1 MMKKYNA
8 SPFLWIVCLTILVS
22 AVLLLVK
29 EVELSWLIIII
40 AICCA
45 LWQVWKQCRIWWQ
58 GRISKVAS
66 RERLLRVLAS
76 LMGLFLATGSALF
89 LQAFTYETDNVSSG
103 FSFVNAEFLLRSI
116 VCSLDLFML
125 DIDSNVL
132 DQVSGHHY
140 LKGLISIQ
148 AVLSFSCTVAVLLS
162 LIYARV
168 KAYRKLHWQ
177 TKIDINHNHL
187 YVFFGMNEPSRLLAK
202 SIRDVEGEQALIV
215 IVEKSPVDDNDR
227 GGWNSIV
234 EMFTHREQSFADAED
249 VDARITFTETRLCD
263 VDKDKLAKN
272 EVLDEK
278 YDVLGEMNL
287 IMLRK
292 LIQKLSIGVNDAE
305 LHIFVLS
312 ENEYE
317 NIRALSVLAQDK
329 TINAGVGKIMQR
341 FYCHARRNGLNR
353 VIEDISVKQGL
364 EIRVIDSANLAIELL
379 KADDRNHP
387 VRLMEIDKENPATV
401 KSAFHSLIVGFDEAG
416 QDAFKYLYEF
426 ASFVGT
432 QSGEKRSPFYCTI
445 VDQRMKELEGHFY
458 AFAPAVTEKTIS
470 ENVSINMKTCDCR
483 SSKFYKLFDED
494 FINSL
499 NYVVIALGTDELS
512 MTCAIRLFNYVRQ
525 SRKDLSRLRI
535 FVRSYQSDK
544 EDYMKKIADHYNE
557 GYNTDRKNS
566 LKTDIEKENYI
577 YHNIIIP
584 FGQIRDIYSYRMIID
599 EELINKGRRF
609 QESYAKMK
617 GENELWDDRRSMLL
631 GAKKYEKDILNN
643 KIAVEIPV
651 KERKTSLDNIRSL
664 RRKESQDLAN
674 ALHAGTKLYLL
685 KKSFDEDYDWNDFL
699 DRYFEI
705 DGETPNCEGS
715 RDTISY
721 NELNEKENKAI
732 LNLARLEHLRWN
744 ASHEMLGYVKAEK
757 GLHKCDERLRQH
769 NCLRPWNELDKESEE
784 ASSADW
790 EADYKSFDFGV
801 VDTSLLLCQDKLLH
815 PQTDNMEDTNC

>member
-1 MMKKYNA
+1 
-8 SPFLWIVCLTILVS
+8 
-22 AVLLLVK
+22 
-29 EVELSWLIIII
+29 
-40 AICCA
+40 
-45 LWQVWKQCRIWWQ
+45 
-58 GRISKVAS
+58 
-66 RERLLRVLAS
+66 
-76 LMGLFLATGSALF
+76 MGLFLATGSALF
-89 LQAFTYETDNVSSG
+89 LLAFSYETDNASSG
-103 FSFVNAEFLLRSI
+103 FSFVNAEYLLRSI

-140 LKGLISIQ
+140 LKGMISIQ
-148 AVLSFSCTVAVLLS
+148 AVLSFSCTVALLLS

-177 TKIDINHNHL
+177 TNIDNNHNHL
-187 YVFFGMNEPSRLLAK
+187 FVFFGMNEPSRLLAR
-202 SIRDVEGEQALIV
+202 SIRKKEGEQALIV

-234 EMFTHREQSFADAED
+234 EMFTHREQSFADAEE

-263 VDKDKLAKN
+263 VDKDKLTKN

-287 IMLRK
+287 ITLRK
-292 LIQKLSIGVNDAE
+292 LIQKLSLGVNDAE
-305 LHIFVLS
+305 LHVFVLS
-312 ENEYE
+312 ENEDE

-329 TINAGVGKIMQR
+329 TINAGVGKIKLR
-341 FYCHARRNGLNR
+341 LYCHARRNGLNR

-387 VRLMEIDKENPATV
+387 VRLMEIDKDNPTTV

-426 ASFVGT
+426 AAFVGT
-432 QSGEKRSPFYCTI
+432 QSGERRSPFYCTI
-445 VDQRMKELEGHFY
+445 VDQKMKELKGHFY
-458 AFAPAVTEKTIS
+458 AFAPAVIEKTIA
-470 ENVSINMKTCDCR
+470 ENVSIKMKAYDCR
-483 SSKFYKLFDED
+483 SRQFYKLFNED

-512 MTCAIRLFNYVRQ
+512 MTCAIRLFNYVRR
-525 SRKDLSRLRI
+525 SREDLSRLRI

-566 LKTDIEKENYI
+566 LNTDIEKENYI
-577 YHNIIIP
+577 CHDIIIP
-584 FGQIRDIYSYRMIID
+584 FGQIRAIYSYRMIID
-599 EELINKGRRF
+599 EELTNKARRF

-617 GENELWDDRRSMLL
+617 GEEELWDDRRAVLL
-631 GAKKYEKDILNN
+631 GAKKYQKDIFGN

-651 KERKTSLDNIRSL
+651 KERKTSLDDIRSL

-685 KKSFDEDYDWNDFL
+685 KKSFDENYDWNDFL
-699 DRYFEI
+699 ERYFKT
-705 DGETPNCEGS
+705 DGVTPNREGS
-715 RDTISY
+715 RDKISY
-721 NELNEKENKAI
+721 KELNEKENKAI
-732 LNLARLEHLRWN
+732 LNLARLEHLQWN
-744 ASHEMLGYVKAEK
+744 ASHEMLGYVKDEK

-790 EADYKSFDFGV
+790 KADYKSFDFGV
-801 VDTSLLLCQDKLLH
+801 VDTSLLLYRDKLLC
-815 PQTDNMEDTNC
+815 PSEINDADKEKDND

>member
-1 MMKKYNA
+1 MMKYNA

-58 GRISKVAS
+58 GRQSKVAG

-89 LQAFTYETDNVSSG
+89 LQAFSYETDNVSPG

-162 LIYARV
+162 LVYARV

-177 TKIDINHNHL
+177 TKIDNNHNHL

-202 SIRDVEGEQALIV
+202 SIRKEEGEQALIV
-215 IVEKSPVDDNDR
+215 IVEKSPVDDKDR

-263 VDKDKLAKN
+263 VDKDKLTKK
-272 EVLDEK
+272 EILDEE

-287 IMLRK
+287 IILRK
-292 LIQKLSIGVNDAE
+292 LIQKLSLGVNAPE

-312 ENEYE
+312 ENEDE
-317 NIRALSVLAQDK
+317 NIRALSVLAHDK

-387 VRLMEIDKENPATV
+387 VRLMEIDKENPTTV
-401 KSAFHSLIVGFDEAG
+401 KSAFHSLILGFDEAG

-426 ASFVGT
+426 AAFVGS

-445 VDQRMKELEGHFY
+445 VDQRMEELEGYFY
-458 AFAPAVTEKTIS
+458 AFAPAVMDKTVS
-470 ENVSINMKTCDCR
+470 DNVNIKMKTCDCR
-483 SSKFYKLFDED
+483 SSQFYKILNKG

-525 SRKDLSRLRI
+525 SREDLSRLRI

-557 GYNTDRKNS
+557 GYNTDCKNS

-577 YHNIIIP
+577 CQNIIIP
-584 FGQIRDIYSYRMIID
+584 FGQIRDIYSYQMIID
-599 EELINKGRRF
+599 EELTIKGRRF

-617 GENELWDDRRSMLL
+617 GEKELWDDRRAVLL
-631 GAKKYEKDILNN
+631 GAKKYKKDILNN
-643 KIAVEIPV
+643 KIAVEISV

-685 KKSFDEDYDWNDFL
+685 KKSFDEDYDWYDFF

-715 RDTISY
+715 HDTISY
-721 NELNEKENKAI
+721 KELNEKENKAI

-744 ASHEMLGYVKAEK
+744 ASHEMLGYIKAKED
-757 GLHKCDERLRQH
+757 LHECNERIRQH
-769 NCLRPWNELDKESEE
+769 NCLRSWGELDKESQ
-784 ASSADW
+784 DVTRKQGW
-790 EADYKSFDFGV
+790 NADYKSFDFGV
-801 VDTSLLLCQDKLLH
+801 VDTSLMLYRDKLLP
-815 PQTDNMEDTNC
+815 PQTENIEDTN

>member
-1 MMKKYNA
+1 MVKKYDT
-8 SPFLWIVCLTILVS
+8 SPFLWIICLTILVS
-22 AVLLLVK
+22 AVLLLFK
-29 EVELSWLIIII
+29 EVGLSWLIIIV

-45 LWQVWKQCRIWWQ
+45 FWQVWKQCRIWWQ
-58 GRISKVAS
+58 GRSSKVAG

-89 LQAFTYETDNVSSG
+89 LQAFSYETGKPG
-103 FSFVNAEFLLRSI
+103 FSFVNAEYLLRSI
-116 VCSLDLFML
+116 VSSLDLFML

-132 DQVSGHHY
+132 DQISGHHY
-140 LKGLISIQ
+140 LKGMISIQ

-177 TKIDINHNHL
+177 TNIDNNHNHL
-187 YVFFGMNEPSRLLAK
+187 YVFWGMNEPSRLLAN
-202 SIRDVEGEQALIV
+202 SIRKEEGEQALIV

-234 EMFTHREQSFADAED
+234 EMFTHRGQSFAEAEE

-263 VDKDKLAKN
+263 VDKDKLTKN

-287 IMLRK
+287 IILRK
-292 LIQKLSIGVNDAE
+292 LIQKLSLEVNDAE

-312 ENEYE
+312 ENEDE
-317 NIRALSVLAQDK
+317 NIRALSVLAHDK

-387 VRLMEIDKENPATV
+387 VRLMEIDKDNPATV

-426 ASFVGT
+426 AAFVGS
-432 QSGEKRSPFYCTI
+432 QSGERRSPFYCTI
-445 VDQRMKELEGHFY
+445 VDQRMKELKGYFY
-458 AFAPAVTEKTIS
+458 AFAPAVMEKTIS
-470 ENVSINMKTCDCR
+470 NNVSINMKTCDCR
-483 SSKFYKLFDED
+483 SSQFYKLFDED
-494 FINSL
+494 FINRL
-499 NYVVIALGTDELS
+499 NYVVIALGTDQLS
-512 MTCAIRLFNYVRQ
+512 MTCAIRLFNYVRR
-525 SRKDLSRLRI
+525 SREDLSRLRI

-566 LKTDIEKENYI
+566 LNTDIEKENYI
-577 YHNIIIP
+577 CHDIIIP
-584 FGQIRDIYSYRMIID
+584 FGQMRDIYSYRMIID
-599 EELINKGRRF
+599 EELTNKGRRF

-617 GENELWDDRRSMLL
+617 GEKELWDDRRAVLL
-631 GAKKYEKDILNN
+631 GAKKYERDILGN

-651 KERKTSLDNIRSL
+651 KERKTSLDDIRSL

-685 KKSFDEDYDWNDFL
+685 KKSFDEYYDWYDFL

-715 RDTISY
+715 RDKISY
-721 NELNEKENKAI
+721 NELNEKENRAI
-732 LNLARLEHLRWN
+732 QNLARLEHLRWN
-744 ASHEMLGYVKAEK
+744 ASHEMLGYKKSEND
-757 GLHKCDERLRQH
+757 LHECKERIRQH
-769 NCLRPWNELDKESEE
+769 NCLRPWDELDKESQEVTQTQG
-784 ASSADW
+784 W
-790 EADYKSFDFGV
+790 NADYKSFDYGV
-801 VDTSLLLCQDKLLH
+801 VDTSLLLYQDKL
-815 PQTDNMEDTNC
+815 